1 MTRHARRLEG
11 SPIAVSAKSA
21 AALLDMSHAKFCEL
35 VRSGALP
42 TSKMIGDLERW
53 EVQEI
58 RAIISGDARQPAED
72 IEL

>member
-1 MTRHARRLEG
+1 
-11 SPIAVSAKSA
+11 
-21 AALLDMSHAKFCEL
+21 MSHAKFCEL